1 MTMIKIER
9 VGGFAG
15 YGGASSRLRADGDV
29 SLDALSPA
37 DQKRVALLFKQRGKT
52 GDPVI
57 ADGFRYRLSRAAKKG
72 QEVIEVPE
80 SAVPPA
86 MLACVKDRIV

>member
-1 MTMIKIER
+1 MNVIKIER
-9 VGGFAG
+9 IGGFAG
-15 YGGASSRLRADGDV
+15 YGGASSRLRADGEV
-29 SLDALSPA
+29 SFDALPPA
-37 DQKRVALLFKQRGKT
+37 DQKRVTLLFKRRGKS

-57 ADGFRYRLSRAAKKG
+57 SDGFRYRLSRAAKTG

-80 SAVPPA
+80 SAVPAA

>member
-1 MTMIKIER
+1 MNVIKIER

-15 YGGASSRLRADGDV
+15 YGGTSSRLRADGGVSFDV
-29 SLDALSPA
+29 LSPA
-37 DQKRVALLFKQRGKT
+37 DQKRVTLLFKRRGKSAE
-52 GDPVI
+52 PVI

-80 SAVPPA
+80 SAVPEA